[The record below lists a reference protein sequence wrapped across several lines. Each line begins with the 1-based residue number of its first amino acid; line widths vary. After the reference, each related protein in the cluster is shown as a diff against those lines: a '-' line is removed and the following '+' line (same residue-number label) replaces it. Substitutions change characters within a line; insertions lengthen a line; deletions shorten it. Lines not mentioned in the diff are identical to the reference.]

1 MQQAC
6 KAPLGSGRSPFP
18 CFVVPPTWKGKQSPQ
33 LALAPIAISIRKGGA
48 SCNPIQ
54 ALLSRTRHKNRLRSG
69 TNEEKSEHSPQPVA
83 EHRGQTQTPPT
94 HAGRVAK
101 LGSGEREVG
110 TQPLRGVANCV
121 TLLNRLASETRH
133 PFSAIPHLPSRHC
146 RRLQPDGSD
155 SGGGSSSR
163 NGGSGGLRGGLCSS
177 PKPCGRSKCLLPLS
191 V

>member
-1 MQQAC
+1 MSFSGLGIYRQSPAPTHSNACTTHRIVYFLCDFKIQKNLLIPSSFALFSQNALSRKCQTEQISGRICLRMQQAC

-94 HAGRVAK
+94 HAGR
-101 LGSGEREVG
+101 
-110 TQPLRGVANCV
+110 
-121 TLLNRLASETRH
+121 
-133 PFSAIPHLPSRHC
+133 
-146 RRLQPDGSD
+146 
-155 SGGGSSSR
+155 
-163 NGGSGGLRGGLCSS
+163 
-177 PKPCGRSKCLLPLS
+177 
-191 V
+191 